1 MIWRAPD
8 LDGVNEMVAKRQ
20 AGLVGGVNDGTPDGG
35 KGIILY
41 QHASL
46 CRKHGTIAPKDRRIT
61 T

>member
-41 QHASL
+41 QHGSL
-46 CRKHGTIAPKDRRIT
+46 
-61 T
+61 